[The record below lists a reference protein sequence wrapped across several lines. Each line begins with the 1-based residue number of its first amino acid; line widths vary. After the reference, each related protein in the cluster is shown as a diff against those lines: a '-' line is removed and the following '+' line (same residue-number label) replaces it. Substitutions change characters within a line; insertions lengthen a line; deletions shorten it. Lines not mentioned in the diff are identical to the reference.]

1 MRVAVVG
8 AGRVG
13 TGVAV
18 LLQRAGHRIVAVSGR
33 GPTRDRAARY
43 LPGVPVLAAAAAAQ
57 LAELV
62 VLGVPDDL
70 IAPTAEALARTG
82 TVGPGRWVAHLS
94 GARGLDA
101 LSAVRKAGGGRLAI
115 HPLQTFPDVVSAI
128 DGIPDCAVA
137 ITADDE
143 AGYRVAERVAE
154 DLLGVPFRLDDEL
167 RARYHAA
174 AVFAS
179 NYLVATS
186 AVAADLFASVGVPDP
201 VRAMQPLQR
210 TTLDNVARLG
220 PGLALTG
227 PAVRGDVG
235 TIERNVRA
243 VADVM
248 PEAVPA
254 YVALARVALDLAE
267 RAGRLDGEAR
277 ARVDEV
283 LARWS

>member
-1 MRVAVVG
+1 MKVAVIG

-43 LPGVPVLAAAAAAQ
+43 LPGVPVLDAVPAAEV
-57 LAELV
+57 AELV
-62 VLGVPDDL
+62 MLGVPDDL
-70 IAPTAEALARTG
+70 IEPTAEALAG
-82 TVGPGRWVAHLS
+82 AGAVGAGRWVAHLS
-94 GARGLDA
+94 GARGLDVLA
-101 LSAVRKAGGGRLAI
+101 TVREAGGGRLAI

-137 ITADDE
+137 VTADDE
-143 AGYRVAERVAE
+143 EGYGVAERIAD
-154 DLLGVPFRLDDEL
+154 DLLGVPFRLDDAL

-179 NYLVATS
+179 NYVIAAS
-186 AVAADLFASVGVPDP
+186 AVAAHLFASAGVPDP

-210 TTLDNVARLG
+210 STLDNLARLG
-220 PGLALTG
+220 PGVALTG
-227 PAVRGDVG
+227 PAVRGDAG
-235 TIERNVRA
+235 TIERNLRA
-243 VADVM
+243 VAEVM

-254 YVALARVALDLAE
+254 YVTLARVALDLAE
-267 RAGRLDGEAR
+267 RAGRLDHEAR

-283 LARWS
+283 LTRWS

>member
-1 MRVAVVG
+1 MKVAVVG

-18 LLQRAGHRIVAVSGR
+18 LLQRAGHRIEAVSGR

-43 LPGVPVLAAAAAAQ
+43 LPGVPVLGAAAAAAA
-57 LAELV
+57 AELV

-70 IAPTAEALARTG
+70 IAPTAEGLVDAGA
-82 TVGPGRWVAHLS
+82 VGHARWVAHLS

-101 LSAVRKAGGGRLAI
+101 LAAVRDAGGGRLAI

-128 DGIPDCAVA
+128 DGIPDCAIAV
-137 ITADDE
+137 TADDE
-143 AGYRVAERVAE
+143 AGYAVAERVAD
-154 DLLGVPFRLDDEL
+154 DLLGVPFRLDDDL
-167 RARYHAA
+167 RPRYHAA

-179 NYLVATS
+179 NYLIATS

-201 VRAMQPLQR
+201 VRAMHPLQR
-210 TTLDNVARLG
+210 TTLDNIGRLG
-220 PGLALTG
+220 PAAALTG
-227 PAVRGDVG
+227 PAVRGDAG
-235 TIERNVRA
+235 TIDRNLRA
-243 VADVM
+243 VAEVM

-267 RAGRLDGEAR
+267 RAGRLDGDAR

>member
-1 MRVAVVG
+1 MRVAVIG

-18 LLQRAGHRIVAVSGR
+18 LLQRAGHRIEAVSGR
-33 GPTRDRAARY
+33 GPTRERAARY
-43 LPGVPVLAAAAAAQ
+43 LPGVPVLGDAAAAEA
-57 LAELV
+57 AELV

-70 IAPTAEALARTG
+70 IAGTAADLAG
-82 TVGPGRWVAHLS
+82 AGAVGPGRWVAHLS

-101 LSAVRKAGGGRLAI
+101 LASVREVGAARLAI

-137 ITADDE
+137 VTADDE
-143 AGYRVAERVAE
+143 AGYRVAERIAD
-154 DLLGVPFRLDDEL
+154 DLLGIPFRLDDGL

-179 NYLVATS
+179 NYLIATS
-186 AVAADLFASVGVPDP
+186 AVAAELFASVGVPDP
-201 VRAMQPLQR
+201 VLAMQPLQR

-220 PGLALTG
+220 PGAALTG
-227 PAVRGDVG
+227 PAVRGDAG
-235 TIERNVRA
+235 TIERNLGA
-243 VADVM
+243 VAEVM

-254 YVALARVALDLAE
+254 YVAMARVALDLAE

-277 ARVDEV
+277 TRVDEV

>member
-18 LLQRAGHRIVAVSGR
+18 LLQRAGHRIEAVAGR

-43 LPGVPVLAAAAAAQ
+43 LPGVPVLDPVAAAGAAD
-57 LAELV
+57 LV

-70 IAPTAEALARTG
+70 IEPTADGLAAAG
-82 TVGPGRWVAHLS
+82 AVGAGRWVAHLS
-94 GARGLDA
+94 GATGLDA
-101 LSAVRKAGGGRLAI
+101 LAKVRDAGGGRLAI

-128 DGIPDCAVA
+128 EGIPDCAIAV
-137 ITADDE
+137 TADDE
-143 AGYRVAERVAE
+143 PGFLVAERVAD
-154 DLLGVPFRLDDEL
+154 DLLGVPFRLDDDL

-186 AVAADLFASVGVPDP
+186 SVAADLFEAAGVPDP

-210 TTLDNVARLG
+210 TTLDNLARLG
-220 PGLALTG
+220 PGGALTG
-227 PAVRGDVG
+227 PASRGDAG
-235 TIERNVRA
+235 TIERNLEA
-243 VADVM
+243 VAEAM

-254 YVALARVALDLAE
+254 YVAMARLALDLAV
-267 RAGRLDGEAR
+267 RAGRLDPEAR
-277 ARVDEV
+277 GRVDEV

>member
-43 LPGVPVLAAAAAAQ
+43 LPGVPVLEAAAAAQ

-101 LSAVRKAGGGRLAI
+101 LGAVRKAGGGRLAI

-227 PAVRGDVG
+227 PAVRGDAG

>member
-18 LLQRAGHRIVAVSGR
+18 LLQRAGHRIEAVSGR

-43 LPGVPVLAAAAAAQ
+43 LPGVPVLEAVAAAET
-57 LAELV
+57 AEFV

-70 IAPTAEALARTG
+70 IARTAEALAG
-82 TVGPGRWVAHLS
+82 AGAVAPGRWVTHLS

-101 LSAVRKAGGGRLAI
+101 LVAVREAGGGRLAI

-137 ITADDE
+137 VTADDD
-143 AGYRVAERVAE
+143 AGYRVAERIAD
-154 DLLGVPFRLDDEL
+154 DLLGVPFRLDDDL
-167 RARYHAA
+167 RAGYHAA

-201 VRAMQPLQR
+201 VHAMRPLQR

-220 PGLALTG
+220 PGAALTG
-227 PAVRGDVG
+227 PVVRGDAG
-235 TIERNVRA
+235 TIERNLQA
-243 VADVM
+243 IAEAM
-248 PEAVPA
+248 PKAVPA

-267 RAGRLDGEAR
+267 RAGRLDGDAR
-277 ARVDEV
+277 TRIDEV